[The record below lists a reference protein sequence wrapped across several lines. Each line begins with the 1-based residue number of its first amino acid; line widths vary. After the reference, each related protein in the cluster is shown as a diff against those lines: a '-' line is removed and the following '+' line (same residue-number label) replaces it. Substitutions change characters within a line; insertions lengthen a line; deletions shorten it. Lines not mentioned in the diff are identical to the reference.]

1 MDTKNSHGTVTLA
14 LANICH
20 SCGICARAEQKPT
33 STFAR
38 IMRWHRRWCPAW
50 AAHSKVYGPKVFSR
64 SDQEEEGRHADV

>member
-1 MDTKNSHGTVTLA
+1 METKVSHGTVTLT

-20 SCGICARAEQKPT
+20 GCGICARAERT
-33 STFAR
+33 SNFER

-64 SDQEEEGRHADV
+64 SDQEEEARHASHM